1 MVSVIFA
8 VLAVGVLG
16 VGLAAARL
24 KAWTVTVV
32 AGALVYDNGVIAL
45 GRPIGEGDLLEGL
58 NAGRFVGHVLFTPLL
73 IVVGAV
79 LARAGRRLLT
89 AAAGLA
95 AVLVALGVYTD
106 IVRLRL
112 VPERHGDTL
121 RYVND
126 AAAGPPVPAVVA
138 ILVLIGVGVVL
149 WRREGWPWL
158 FTGAVAMFAAAAAG
172 FAVPWLGN
180 LGELVLLTTVV
191 LTVRHGRSGSLTDRP
206 SPAPPQPPRPTRPAD
221 CGGRRTAQSRR
232 DRRDRRDRSN
242 RSNRSD

>member
-24 KAWTVTVV
+24 RAWAVTVV

-45 GRPIGEGDLLEGL
+45 GRPLGEGDLLEGL
-58 NAGRFVGHVLFTPLL
+58 NAGRFVGHALFTPLL
-73 IVVGAV
+73 IIVGAGLV
-79 LARAGRRLLT
+79 RAGKGIS

-112 VPERHGDTL
+112 VPERYADTL

-126 AAAGPPVPAVVA
+126 NAAGPPVPAVVA

-149 WRREGWPWL
+149 WRRDGWPWV
-158 FTGAVAMFAAAAAG
+158 FAGAVAMFVAAGAG

-191 LTVRHGRSGSLTDRP
+191 LTVRR
-206 SPAPPQPPRPTRPAD
+206 A
-221 CGGRRTAQSRR
+221 TAGTVG
-232 DRRDRRDRSN
+232 
-242 RSNRSD
+242 